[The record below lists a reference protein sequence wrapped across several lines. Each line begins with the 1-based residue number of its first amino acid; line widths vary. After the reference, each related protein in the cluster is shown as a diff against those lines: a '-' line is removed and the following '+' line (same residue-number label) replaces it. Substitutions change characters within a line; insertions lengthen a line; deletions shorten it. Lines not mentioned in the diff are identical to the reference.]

1 MKNKN
6 KNDNKD
12 AGKNSGKSPRQLR
25 EEKTYSILEMDG
37 VTGTEPEGFAT
48 VILYI
53 EGDIKSARLFGL
65 N

>member
-1 MKNKN
+1 MNKN
-6 KNDNKD
+6 NDSD
-12 AGKNSGKSPRQLR
+12 DLGKSSKQER
-25 EEKTYSILEMDG
+25 EEKIYSLLELEG
-37 VTGTEPEGFAT
+37 TTGTDPEGFAT